1 MYGFRVKNAHSEHTK
16 TEIKSIFT
24 ANKNKFDLKNCTFV
38 RGEDKI
44 TLNNS
49 ADLTIHKCQGKFYFS
64 TVFANNSINK
74 DHTTHCNNN
83 RHRDK
88 AVFYFHR

>member
-1 MYGFRVKNAHSEHTK
+1 MHILSTQKMKLKAFSPQTRTNSIEKNA
-16 TEIKSIFT
+16 
-24 ANKNKFDLKNCTFV
+24 TFV

-49 ADLTIHKCQGKFYFS
+49 ANLTIHKCQSKFYFS

-83 RHRDK
+83 RNRDK